1 MCPKVRINFYSCREL
16 TNNHFLFVSL
26 PQYLNDMKRTFP
38 FISLLLILLI
48 ACNDGNYTVERITFT
63 SSEATSCT
71 RDTTATFLYK
81 TQGKEALI
89 LQFSAGTLKNQVDS
103 ITGNIGNNYKLFYRT
118 FDEAPS
124 QSYFCSSPPATSP
137 KVLSQIEAQ
146 GGTVIIVT
154 RAVRDTVAGVTRYN
168 HLVRIK
174 DLLLTNDNGERLI
187 DQNFNFGSYQTTR

>member
-1 MCPKVRINFYSCREL
+1 MYLCPNI
-16 TNNHFLFVSL
+16 
-26 PQYLNDMKRTFP
+26 LNDMKRTFP
-38 FISLLLILLI
+38 IISLLLILLI

-154 RAVRDTVAGVTRYN
+154 RYN

-187 DQNFNFGSYQTTR
+187 EQNFNFGSYQTTR

>member
-1 MCPKVRINFYSCREL
+1 MYLCPNI
-16 TNNHFLFVSL
+16 
-26 PQYLNDMKRTFP
+26 LNDMKRTFP

-63 SSEATSCT
+63 GSEATSCT

-103 ITGNIGNNYKLFYRT
+103 ITGN